1 MNDLI
6 TQAQTFL
13 ESFSVLNWL
22 GIVLVVFFLA
32 KKLIKWAVIIGL
44 LLVVVLPYLDQQGY
58 LDSIKSLLGL

>member
-6 TQAQTFL
+6 TQAQNFL

-22 GIVLVVFFLA
+22 GIVIVVFFLA

>member
-1 MNDLI
+1 MNDLV
-6 TQAQTFL
+6 TQAQNFL

>member
-1 MNDLI
+1 MNDLLD
-6 TQAQTFL
+6 QAKNFL

-58 LDSIKSLLGL
+58 LDSIKNLLGL